1 MARARAVRAFG
12 AAVRAA
18 LLLLPCALTACRSTQ
33 PREFEHPDSP
43 ATQVAATQPAL
54 PTDSS
59 AALTSWLADQ
69 PFVTAEA
76 AARAAYALWRG
87 EMFSGDFDALRAELA
102 SGGLVAKG
110 WNAPPDQH
118 ISRGVAARMIARAID
133 LPPGVD
139 SWLTGL
145 GRYALRDLQFHNIAG
160 PGSEL
165 PRISGGEFVGLL
177 GRADEYR
184 AQRERGQTPR
194 TELGPRPPAGG
205 LD

>member
-1 MARARAVRAFG
+1 MAGAGRTNRAAGG
-12 AAVRAA
+12 AARVA
-18 LLLLPCALTACRSTQ
+18 LLLLSGALPACQSTQ
-33 PREFEHPDSP
+33 PRTDQIA
-43 ATQVAATQPAL
+43 ATQAAATQPAM

-76 AARAAYALWRG
+76 ASRAVYALWRG
-87 EMFSGDFDALRAELA
+87 EMFSGDFAALRGELA
-102 SGGLVAKG
+102 AGGLVATG
-110 WNAPPDQH
+110 WDAPADQH

-145 GRYALRDLQFHNIAG
+145 GRYAWRDLQFHNIAG
-160 PGSEL
+160 PGGDL
-165 PRISGGEFVGLL
+165 PRIGGGEFVGLL

-184 AQRERGQTPR
+184 DQRERGRTPR
-194 TELGPRPPAGG
+194 VELGARPPAAGQE
-205 LD
+205 